1 MFVIRI
7 IICIIIIVVNV
18 EKHLPQILVITN
30 FQIDTLWYS
39 QIRETYDNSRPASI
53 LSLIKVHITL
63 EFCANIRWKFKTG
76 SYELPGSNTV
86 VVDLFC
92 ILKQQH
98 FVTKLYIFVS
108 NLFKIYYWKQDY
120 MPLKDKVYESLFTRL
135 VVAYLF
141 YPKLYKII
149 KLLSY

>member
-30 FQIDTLWYS
+30 FQI
-39 QIRETYDNSRPASI
+39 RETYDNSRPASI
-53 LSLIKVHITL
+53 LSLIKVQITL

-76 SYELPGSNTV
+76 SYELPRSNTV

-108 NLFKIYYWKQDY
+108 NLFKIYYWKLDY

-135 VVAYLF
+135 LVAYLF